1 MTPDLVTKT
10 ADEAM
15 SKSVEFMTQEF
26 AGIRTGKA
34 SPGLVEGLN
43 VEVQSYGSTMKLNG
57 LATITTPDNRT
68 INVSPFDPSTAADI
82 ERAIRE
88 SNLGINPSRDGKI
101 IRLPIPELTGE
112 RRKELVKVI
121 KGKAE
126 EARVRVRSARRDA
139 IDSAKKL
146 EKDKAISE
154 DERHD
159 MEAEIQKITDKYVG
173 EIDTIVGHKEEEI
186 LTV

>member
-1 MTPDLVTKT
+1 MT
-10 ADEAM
+10 
-15 SKSVEFMTQEF
+15 KSVEFMIHEF

-34 SPGLVEGLN
+34 SPQLVENLN
-43 VEVQSYGSTMKLNG
+43 VQVESYGSSMTLKG
-57 LATITTPDNRT
+57 LATISTPDNRT
-68 INVSPFDPSTAADI
+68 INITPFDPSTSADI

-88 SNLGINPSRDGKI
+88 SNLGINPSRDGKL

-112 RRKELVKVI
+112 RRKELVKII

-126 EARVRVRSARRDA
+126 DARVRVRAARRDA
-139 IDSAKKL
+139 IDSAKSL
-146 EKDKAISE
+146 EKEKTISE

-159 MEAEIQKITDKYVG
+159 MESEIQTLTDKHVK
-173 EIDTIVGHKEEEI
+173 EIDDLIARKEEEI